1 MCSESP
7 RARERATEFVRPRAT
22 AFRQPSVTAIM
33 EIDIEC
39 SINSETAISL
49 WLRIRKSDLLVLM
62 AAEPLRCLM
71 QCAKLNP
78 FSYQRRM
85 IVHKLG

>member
-1 MCSESP
+1 M
-7 RARERATEFVRPRAT
+7 RERATEFVRPRAT
-22 AFRQPSVTAIM
+22 AVRQPSVTTIM

-39 SINSETAISL
+39 SINSEMAISL
-49 WLRIRKSDLLVLM
+49 WLRVRKSDLSVLM
-62 AAEPLRCLM
+62 PAEPLRCLM

-85 IVHKLG
+85 IVQKLG